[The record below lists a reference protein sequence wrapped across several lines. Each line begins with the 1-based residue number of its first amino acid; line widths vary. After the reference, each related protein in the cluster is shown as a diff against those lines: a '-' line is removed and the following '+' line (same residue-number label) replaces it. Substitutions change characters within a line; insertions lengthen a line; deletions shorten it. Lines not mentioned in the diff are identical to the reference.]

1 MVSIIG
7 ANYSAL
13 KKRKSKADPGQVKA
27 KEERRRRRLAKVC
40 KILTSVLTDH
50 LEKRIIFIR
59 GNSIRFDLWE
69 KIYFSYFFNESF
81 YSCFRPSEKW
91 KRRIG
96 WQNHWWSVRF
106 PSLCTRRGQKDWGR
120 NIIGLLSR
128 PFIGPLSYALIDW
141 YLIFSI
147 LFYRGIEVSKEQK
160 EARILHMKDWARHTY
175 VRLVFSKGD
184 GCHILNK

>member
-1 MVSIIG
+1 MLKLTSYLSKLNLGRPSCGSFNQTFGLHTSPSLYFHSSGLLIFNLLIKYWMVSIIG

-69 KIYFSYFFNESF
+69 KMYFSYFFNESF
-81 YSCFRPSEKW
+81 YSYFRPSEKW

-106 PSLCTRRGQKDWGR
+106 PSLCTRRGLKDWGR
-120 NIIGLLSR
+120 NIIG
-128 PFIGPLSYALIDW
+128 
-141 YLIFSI
+141 
-147 LFYRGIEVSKEQK
+147 
-160 EARILHMKDWARHTY
+160 
-175 VRLVFSKGD
+175 
-184 GCHILNK
+184 